1 MKRTMYL
8 ISFLL
13 CFLLSF
19 LCISAT
25 LSGIS
30 SGADIGSIVIL
41 LILFVLL
48 LLLGI
53 FLCRK
58 YKKQD
63 KTDNSEFDIK
73 VKTYHENYRPLNWFS
88 WQVVI
93 LPIGIV
99 LSIVTI
105 FNNILMASATFT
117 EPYKTATLLLSIL
130 DVVTVVL
137 AARARVYAK
146 ELTEKSYKC
155 FMTYYIYSPIPVL
168 INTIAY
174 IFLTL
179 DLPEDVAGSI
189 VGEYFGR
196 FIALTIFS
204 VLCIVYF
211 KKRKNLFAE
220 TSRNSKDTIDKAE
233 ETENQQV
240 TLFDVYD
247 EPNEAKKPNIK
258 KRFCKLCGAEIDYKT
273 KKCNGCGKQYFKMVY
288 GVILIVILLLILMVS
303 VVAYK
308 IGENQGYH
316 EAETINESSTSSD
329 WKESAKKSLED
340 RGYYENKTP
349 ETNPNNNVPS
359 VPKNNSTY
367 ERKKRE
373 CLSALCE
380 NEVSGI
386 SSYCIEHKC
395 QWPDCNFAR
404 NRGSYYCSTHTCN
417 DTGCS
422 NPVIANYKSYCQNHT
437 CYYPGCT
444 SGQSFNSIYC
454 LRHK

>member
-117 EPYKTATLLLSIL
+117 EPYKIATLLLSIL

-137 AARARVYAK
+137 AARARAYAK
-146 ELTEKSYKC
+146 DLTEKSYKC
-155 FMTYYIYSPIPVL
+155 FVTYYIYSPIPVL

-204 VLCIVYF
+204 VLCVVYF
-211 KKRKNLFAE
+211 KKRKNLFVE
-220 TSRNSKDTIDKAE
+220 EYNNKPEDTQ
-233 ETENQQV
+233 NQQA

-247 EPNEAKKPNIK
+247 VPNEAKKANIK

-273 KKCNGCGKQYFKMVY
+273 KKCTGCGKQYVKMIY
-288 GVILIVILLLILMVS
+288 GIVLIV
-303 VVAYK
+303 VA
-308 IGENQGYH
+308 
-316 EAETINESSTSSD
+316 
-329 WKESAKKSLED
+329 
-340 RGYYENKTP
+340 
-349 ETNPNNNVPS
+349 
-359 VPKNNSTY
+359 
-367 ERKKRE
+367 
-373 CLSALCE
+373 
-380 NEVSGI
+380 
-386 SSYCIEHKC
+386 
-395 QWPDCNFAR
+395 
-404 NRGSYYCSTHTCN
+404 
-417 DTGCS
+417 
-422 NPVIANYKSYCQNHT
+422 
-437 CYYPGCT
+437 
-444 SGQSFNSIYC
+444 
-454 LRHK
+454 